1 MKVVKKDV
9 AFTFRRILACLFL
22 ISLCF
27 GCMDRI
33 DDVQE
38 ADGRRPLVISGSIE
52 QECTTRADDG
62 GFADGDCMGVFI
74 VDYEDGQPGTLD
86 EEGNRANN
94 LAFTY
99 HETGNSWSSAY
110 DIYWKDNRTP
120 VDVYGYYPYN
130 SGLADVNAYR
140 FEVSADQS
148 QSGSNGEMN
157 SYEAS
162 DFLWAKATQVSPEV
176 PVIRLTYQHL
186 MAGVSVHLEEGTGFA
201 DSEWETLKK
210 QVLVCNLGRVASIHL
225 ATGQVTANG
234 EPDKHIVMAP
244 SGDVYRAVVVPQTV
258 SATRPLLCIQIGET
272 DYFFQKESSLTLVS
286 GKLHKF
292 TIQVD
297 KRTEIGD
304 YVLTLK
310 DEAVTAWENDE
321 LSHNFEANAYVVV
334 NCSQVGTLKACIE
347 AAGQDYVTLKNLK
360 VTGELTTEDF
370 YFMRDEM
377 AALEALN
384 LKEVKLKQCRI
395 MNEWIGMEEWPTEEV
410 VMDDVIPN
418 YAFQGKSSLSHFI
431 FPKQLKRI
439 GMFAFSE
446 ITLSGDLVLP
456 EEVTHICYGAFYNNS
471 ANGELVLPIDLEY
484 IGACAFEN
492 NHFYSE
498 LNLPAKLKHIGKS
511 AFHSLDTHFYGNFQI
526 PENLIYLGSYAFG
539 ESSGLLTC
547 EELVIPNGITEVPH
561 KAIYYNIHAKRLVL
575 HEGITEIGSF
585 AFEND
590 NIGGEL
596 YLPSSIRYIGDY
608 AFWEGQYSGELNLPE
623 NLLFL
628 GENAFSFCNNLTG
641 KLIIPSGL
649 EIIGER
655 AFGYCTS
662 LESLY
667 IPEYVTHIGEEA
679 FVGCFGLTMITCMA
693 KEPPVLGRDAFA
705 GLNMGLVK
713 VYVPEESVEAYRHA
727 DGWKDFI
734 SLNAR
739 YELESD
745 LTTIK
750 TLNKG
755 TERSFILHAG
765 GAWSVESLPEWCTL
779 SAMNGSNKKTE
790 LTLTVQPLI
799 QGTGN
804 RVGEI
809 IFKLNEK
816 DYRFSCKVTQYDTY
830 AEGTE
835 IRLQSA
841 TKGKGVQLFLL
852 GDGFD
857 AQDIAEG
864 RYLDAMKQQ
873 MENFFDVE
881 PFRSYRDY
889 FTVNT
894 TIVESPEQGIGSMV
908 TARETR
914 FNTSYDNSSTLLT
927 DYEEVRRFVVEAGS
941 EITDANL
948 ADVQIVLVTNSN
960 DFGGKTEIWADG
972 GALSICPL
980 STEESPYDARG
991 IIQHEAGGHGFGKLG
1006 DEGISHYDF
1015 ITTCCCPMCQAYN
1028 QFLDA
1033 KSHGWYQNLSLSGKM
1048 SDVPWKHL
1056 IFDSRYSEV
1065 VDIYEG
1071 GYNHARAVYRSE
1083 VSSIMSNYRSY
1094 FNTIGRETIV
1104 RRIMELAGE
1113 TFDFEKFVAV
1123 DLQSMGEFIQT
1134 RMQIG
1139 GELEN
1144 YGNRHR
1150 EPRFHSI
1157 Y

>member
-1 MKVVKKDV
+1 MKRVNKNR
-9 AFTFRRILACLFL
+9 TFVLRRLLACLFL
-22 ISLCF
+22 VSVCF
-27 GCMDRI
+27 GCMDRY
-33 DDVQE
+33 DDTQE
-38 ADGRRPLVISGSIE
+38 TDERRPLVISGSIE

-62 GFADGDCMGVFI
+62 GFADGDRMGIFV
-74 VDYEDGQPGTLD
+74 VDYENGQPGVLD
-86 EEGNRANN
+86 KEGNRANN

-99 HETGNSWSSAY
+99 HETDNSWSSTY

-148 QSGSNGEMN
+148 QPGSNGEMGN
-157 SYEAS
+157 YEAS
-162 DFLWAKATQVSPEV
+162 DFLWAKVTKASPEI
-176 PVIRLTYQHL
+176 PVIRLAYQHL
-186 MAGVSVHLEEGTGFA
+186 MAGISVQLEEGTGFA
-201 DSEWETLKK
+201 DSEWEKLEK
-210 QVLVCNLGRVASIHL
+210 QVLVCNLCRVASIHL
-225 ATGQVTANG
+225 ATGQVTASG
-234 EPDKHIVMAP
+234 EPDKHIIMTS
-244 SGDVYRAVVVPQTV
+244 SGDGYRAVVIPQTASV
-258 SATRPLLCIQIGET
+258 TLPLLCIRIGGI
-272 DYFFQKESSLTLVS
+272 DYFFRKDSALTLAS

-297 KRTEIGD
+297 KRTETGD
-304 YVLTLK
+304 CVLTLK

-321 LSHNFEANAYVVV
+321 VSHNFEANAYVVV
-334 NCSQVGTLKACIE
+334 NCPQAGTLKACIE
-347 AAGQDYVTLKNLK
+347 AAGQDYITLKNLK

-377 AALEALN
+377 VALEALN
-384 LKEVKLKQCRI
+384 LKEVELKQCKITDERVGDDSYLGEI
-395 MNEWIGMEEWPTEEV
+395 TMN
-410 VMDDVIPN
+410 DVIPDN
-418 YAFQGKSSLSHFI
+418 AFKGKNSLSHFV
-431 FPKQLKRI
+431 FPKKLKRI
-439 GMFAFSE
+439 GWSAFSGGVP
-446 ITLSGDLVLP
+446 LSNNVVIPNG
-456 EEVTHICYGAFYNNS
+456 VTHIGSYAFAWSSIPGMLVLSQSLQYIGDYAFDSNLFDCELQLPANLLHIGSGAFNN
-471 ANGELVLPIDLEY
+471 AG
-484 IGACAFEN
+484 
-492 NHFYSE
+492 
-498 LNLPAKLKHIGKS
+498 
-511 AFHSLDTHFYGNFQI
+511 HFYGNFQL
-526 PENLIYLGSYAFG
+526 PQNLLYLGDYAFANLNEG
-539 ESSGLLTC
+539 LTC
-547 EELVIPNGITEVPH
+547 DDLVIPQGITVIPGFSLPRIE
-561 KAIYYNIHAKRLVL
+561 AKRLVF
-575 HEGITEIGSF
+575 HEGITEISYSACNGVK
-585 AFEND
+585 AK
-590 NIGGEL
+590 GEL
-596 YLPSSIRYIGDY
+596 YLPDNIRIIESG
-608 AFWEGQYSGELNLPE
+608 AFSEGQYSGVLKLPE
-623 NLLFL
+623 NLLYL
-628 GENAFSFCNNLTG
+628 GSWAFERCTNIVG
-641 KLIIPSGL
+641 ELIIPEGL
-649 EIIGER
+649 FFIEDYTFYG
-655 AFGYCTS
+655 CSS

-667 IPEYVTHIGEEA
+667 IPQNVTNIGKYA
-679 FVGCFGLTMITCMA
+679 FMNCIGLNSITCMA
-693 KEPPVLGRDAFA
+693 KEPPVLGTDAFA
-705 GLNMGLVK
+705 GLNMGLVQ

-727 DGWKDFI
+727 DGWKDFV

-755 TERSFILHAG
+755 AERSFILRAG

-790 LTLTVQPLI
+790 LTLTVQPLA

-804 RVGEI
+804 REGDIV
-809 IFKLNEK
+809 FKLDEK

-894 TIVESPEQGIGSMV
+894 AITESPEQGIGSVV

-914 FNTSYDNSSTLLT
+914 FNTNYDNSYTLFT

-948 ADVQIVLVTNSN
+948 ADVQIVLVTNSS
-960 DFGGKTEIWADG
+960 DYGGQTEIWEDG
-972 GALSICPL
+972 STLSICPL

-1015 ITTCCCPMCQAYN
+1015 ITTCCCPMCQAYS
-1028 QFLDA
+1028 QFLNA

-1048 SDVPWKHL
+1048 NDVPWKHL
-1056 IFDSRYSEV
+1056 IFDPRYSAT

-1071 GYNHARAVYRSE
+1071 GYNHVRAVYRSE
-1083 VSSIMSNYRSY
+1083 ASSIMSNYRSY
-1094 FNTIGRETIV
+1094 FNAISREAIV

-1113 TFDFEKFVAV
+1113 PFDFETFVAA
-1123 DLQSMGEFIQT
+1123 DLQSMGQSVQT
-1134 RMQIG
+1134 RMQVG

-1150 EPRFHSI
+1150 EPRFHSTH
-1157 Y
+1157 

>member
-1 MKVVKKDV
+1 MELVKKDG
-9 AFTFRRILACLFL
+9 AFILRRLLACLFL
-22 ISLCF
+22 ISVCS

-62 GFADGDCMGVFI
+62 GFADGDCMGVFV
-74 VDYEDGQPGTLD
+74 VDYEDGQPGMLQGT
-86 EEGNRANN
+86 GNRANN

-99 HETGNSWSSAY
+99 YEEKNSWISPY
-110 DIYWKDNRTP
+110 DIYWKDSQTP

-130 SGLADVNAYR
+130 SGLSDVNAYR

-148 QSGSNGEMN
+148 QPGSDGEMGN
-157 SYEAS
+157 YEAS
-162 DFLWAKATQVSPEV
+162 DFLWAKATKALPEV
-176 PVIRLTYQHL
+176 PVIRLAYQHL
-186 MAGVSVHLEEGTGFA
+186 MAGISVSLEEGSGFA
-201 DSEWETLKK
+201 DNEWEKLEK
-210 QVLVCNLGRVASIHL
+210 QVLVCNLCRLASIHL
-225 ATGQVTANG
+225 ATGQVTVNG
-234 EPDKHIVMAP
+234 EPDKHIIMAS
-244 SGDVYRAVVVPQTV
+244 SGEGYRAVVVPQTV
-258 SATRPLLCIQIGET
+258 SATRPLLCIRIGEI

-286 GKLHKF
+286 DKLHKF

-297 KRTEIGD
+297 KRAETGD
-304 YVLTLK
+304 CVLTLK

-321 LSHNFEANAYVVV
+321 VSHNFEANAYVVV
-334 NCSQVGTLKACIE
+334 NCPQAGTLKACIE
-347 AAGQDYVTLKNLK
+347 AAGQDCITLKNLK

-377 AALEALN
+377 LALEALN
-384 LKEVKLKQCRI
+384 LKEVRLKQCKI
-395 MNEWIGMEEWPTEEV
+395 MDEQVGDESYLKET

-418 YAFQGKSSLSHFI
+418 DALKGKSSLSHFI
-431 FPKQLKRI
+431 FPEQLKRI
-439 GMFAFSE
+439 GMSAFSE
-446 ITLSGDLVLP
+446 MTLVGNIEIP
-456 EEVTHICYGAFYNNS
+456 EGVTHIGTYAFRLNY
-471 ANGELVLPIDLEY
+471 ATGELNLPNSLEY
-484 IGACAFEN
+484 IGSGAFDDN
-492 NHFYSE
+492 RLTGE
-498 LNLPAKLKHIGKS
+498 LQLPAKLAHIGGD
-511 AFHSLDTHFYGNFQI
+511 AFISYSSNLCGAFQF
-526 PENLIYLGSYAFG
+526 PENLVYLGRNAFWG
-539 ESSGLLTC
+539 QSGSFDC
-547 EELVIPNGITEVPH
+547 EELVIPEGIKIVPEG
-561 KAIYYNIHAKRLVL
+561 AMRYNIRAKRLVL
-575 HEGITEIGSF
+575 HDGITEIARY
-585 AFEND
+585 AFNNA
-590 NIGGEL
+590 NISGEL
-596 YLPSSIRYIGDY
+596 YLPSSIRIIEES
-608 AFWEGQYSGELNLPE
+608 AFSDGQYSGTLKLPE
-623 NLLFL
+623 KLLYL
-628 GENAFSFCNNLTG
+628 GPNAFSGCRRLTG
-641 KLIIPSGL
+641 ELRIPSSL
-649 EIIGER
+649 EFIEES
-655 AFGYCTS
+655 AFAYCS
-662 LESLY
+662 LLESLY
-667 IPEYVTHIGEEA
+667 IPEYVTYIGNNA
-679 FVGCFGLTMITCMA
+679 FNGCTGVNYITCMA
-693 KEPPVLGRDAFA
+693 KEPPVLGTDVFA
-705 GLNMGLVK
+705 GLNMGLVQ

-755 TERSFILHAG
+755 TERSFILLAG

-790 LTLTVQPLI
+790 LTLTVQPLT

-804 RVGEI
+804 REGEI
-809 IFKLNEK
+809 IFKLDEK

-927 DYEEVRRFVVEAGS
+927 DYEEVRQFVVEAGS

-1083 VSSIMSNYRSY
+1083 ASSIMSNYRSY
-1094 FNTIGRETIV
+1094 FNTISRETIV

-1113 TFDFEKFVAV
+1113 TFDFEKFVAA
-1123 DLQSMGEFIQT
+1123 DLQSMGQSKQT
-1134 RMQIG
+1134 RMQVA
-1139 GELEN
+1139 GELGN

-1150 EPRFHSI
+1150 VPRFHSI

>member
-33 DDVQE
+33 EDVQE

-74 VDYEDGQPGTLD
+74 VDYEDGQPGVLD

-334 NCSQVGTLKACIE
+334 NCSQAGTLKACIE

-384 LKEVKLKQCRI
+384 LKEVKLKQCKITDERVGDDTSI
-395 MNEWIGMEEWPTEEV
+395 IREIT
-410 VMDDVIPN
+410 MDDVIPDE
-418 YAFQGKSSLSHFI
+418 ALKGKSSLSHFV
-431 FPKQLKRI
+431 FPKILKRI
-439 GMFAFSE
+439 GWAAFSDGVP
-446 ITLSGDLVLP
+446 LSNNVVIPNG
-456 EEVTHICYGAFYNNS
+456 VTHIGSYAFAWSSIPGMLVLSQSLQYIGDYAFDSNLFDCELQLPANLLHIGSGAFNN
-471 ANGELVLPIDLEY
+471 AG
-484 IGACAFEN
+484 
-492 NHFYSE
+492 
-498 LNLPAKLKHIGKS
+498 
-511 AFHSLDTHFYGNFQI
+511 HFYGNFQL
-526 PENLIYLGSYAFG
+526 PQNLLYLGDHAFANLREG
-539 ESSGLLTC
+539 LTC
-547 EELVIPNGITEVPH
+547 EDFVIPQKITVIPSFSLPQMQ
-561 KAIYYNIHAKRLVL
+561 AKRFIL
-575 HEGITEIGSF
+575 HEGVTEIYSMID
-585 AFEND
+585 AT
-590 NIGGEL
+590 GEL
-596 YLPSSIRYIGDY
+596 YLPESLRVICGFS
-608 AFWEGQYSGELNLPE
+608 EGHYSGTLKLPE
-623 NLLFL
+623 KLLIL
-628 GENAFSFCNNLTG
+628 GSFAGCSRLTG
-641 KLIIPSGL
+641 ALVLPQGL
-649 EIIGER
+649 EYIENG
-655 AFGYCTS
+655 AFEGCTS

-667 IPEYVTHIGEEA
+667 IPQYISSIGEYA
-679 FVGCFGLTMITCMA
+679 FANCIGLNSITCMA
-693 KEPPVLGRDAFA
+693 KEPPILGTNAFA
-705 GLNMGLVK
+705 GLNMGLVQ

-790 LTLTVQPLI
+790 LTLTVQPLT

-804 RVGEI
+804 REGEI
-809 IFKLNEK
+809 IFKLDEK